1 MNETNL
7 KQAQKEIDEALS
19 TIEKLEENIKCNSV
33 SDDMIKE
40 NFISL
45 SKKVQEIES
54 VLKDEGIL

>member
-1 MNETNL
+1 MNESNI

-19 TIEKLEENIKCNSV
+19 TIEKLEENIKMNSI
-33 SDDMIKE
+33 SDDIIKE

-45 SKKVQEIES
+45 SNKVREIEA

>member
-45 SKKVQEIES
+45 SKKVQEIEA

>member
-1 MNETNL
+1 MNESNL

-45 SKKVQEIES
+45 SKKVQEIEA

>member
-19 TIEKLEENIKCNSV
+19 TIEKLEENIKFNSV
-33 SDDMIKE
+33 SEDMIKE

-45 SKKVQEIES
+45 AKKVQEIES
-54 VLKDEGIL
+54 VLKNEGIL

>member
-19 TIEKLEENIKCNSV
+19 TIEKLEENIKFNSV
-33 SDDMIKE
+33 SEDMIKE

-45 SKKVQEIES
+45 AKKVQEIES
-54 VLKDEGIL
+54 VLKNEGIF

>member
-1 MNETNL
+1 MNESNL

-19 TIEKLEENIKCNSV
+19 TIEKLEENIKCNSA

-45 SKKVQEIES
+45 SKKVQEIEA